1 MNTKQKIIKEA
12 LALFAERG
20 YNDVYVNDIAQ
31 AVGIKAPSLYK
42 HFKSKQEIF
51 NAILEELK
59 RSYTQQA
66 KMLHINGNNTQ
77 ADADIYAEVNEKS
90 FVEMGKGLFLYFLH
104 DEYAK
109 LFRKMLTI
117 EQFHNMELS
126 ELYSRQYFDDPLKYQ
141 RDLFSLLIGKGIFKD
156 KNANIMALHFYSP
169 IYTLLT
175 LCDRHP
181 DRESEALKMLEEHIK
196 QFNCVYLRE
205 NEDENS
211 IDKRTKS

>member
-1 MNTKQKIIKEA
+1 METKQRIIKEA
-12 LALFAERG
+12 LTLFAEKG
-20 YNDVYVNDIAQ
+20 YNDVYVSDIAQ

-59 RSYTQQA
+59 RSYTRQA
-66 KMLHINGNNTQ
+66 VMLHINGNNTQ
-77 ADADIYAEVNEKS
+77 VDADIYAEVNEKS
-90 FVEMGKGLFLYFLH
+90 VVEMGKGLFLYFLH

-117 EQFHNMELS
+117 EQFHNSELS

-141 RDLFSLLIGKGIFKD
+141 SDLFALLIGRGIFKEE
-156 KNANIMALHFYSP
+156 NADIMALHFYSP

-181 DRESEALKMLEEHIK
+181 DRENEALKMLEKHIK
-196 QFNCVYLRE
+196 QFNCIYLRE
-205 NEDENS
+205 DE
-211 IDKRTKS
+211 K